1 MAEGDSIDLVVRKFL
16 SRLSDLEKST
26 TNRKS
31 DFLSFRYTVGG
42 AESVKGNREK
52 LGRKAG
58 LLQYVK
64 VEIENVANE
73 KKKAKFSFS
82 DNLSITYQSRITKI
96 FNEIIKQSNIQN
108 ISVTLGQ
115 NEINEIIKKILGKIQ
130 GQAKDYLALE
140 LKSRFTQYDINKST
154 GSIKGFLG
162 EVYWNAFWRFIS
174 NGRLMSAPTGATRT
188 TTGQEIPV
196 DFVLR
201 GLGFQVKNYTLTEN
215 FEATFKNSM
224 TLRGFLKERLQLNSS
239 NFDNFYISW
248 GYNKINYDY
257 TDAEKQ
263 YGELFDRFERI
274 MSNTEDKMQ
283 TLAESRMDRIIK
295 LDSEF
300 QSSVD
305 SMLKLQGKLGVKSN
319 VAFLIG
325 SNVVFSSDI
334 IESIIQIFENN
345 EVDIYFKNFDFV
357 YKEPQ
362 AKEVWPKPNKT
373 SAENLMSESSIE
385 YEIVMNVGNL
395 VQKAIKRLK

>member
-1 MAEGDSIDLVVRKFL
+1 
-16 SRLSDLEKST
+16 
-26 TNRKS
+26 
-31 DFLSFRYTVGG
+31 
-42 AESVKGNREK
+42 
-52 LGRKAG
+52 
-58 LLQYVK
+58 
-64 VEIENVANE
+64 
-73 KKKAKFSFS
+73 
-82 DNLSITYQSRITKI
+82 
-96 FNEIIKQSNIQN
+96 
-108 ISVTLGQ
+108 
-115 NEINEIIKKILGKIQ
+115 
-130 GQAKDYLALE
+130 
-140 LKSRFTQYDINKST
+140 
-154 GSIKGFLG
+154 
-162 EVYWNAFWRFIS
+162 
-174 NGRLMSAPTGATRT
+174 
-188 TTGQEIPV
+188 
-196 DFVLR
+196 
-201 GLGFQVKNYTLTEN
+201 
-215 FEATFKNSM
+215 
-224 TLRGFLKERLQLNSS
+224 
-239 NFDNFYISW
+239 
-248 GYNKINYDY
+248 
-257 TDAEKQ
+257 
-263 YGELFDRFERI
+263 